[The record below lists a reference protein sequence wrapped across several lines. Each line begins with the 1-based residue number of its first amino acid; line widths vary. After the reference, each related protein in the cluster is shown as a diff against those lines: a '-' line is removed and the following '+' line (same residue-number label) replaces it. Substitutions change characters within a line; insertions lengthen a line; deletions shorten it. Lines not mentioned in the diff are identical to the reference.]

1 MFDESEANDP
11 WQQFACPEYVIR
23 TCPESKKRLGKI
35 LGTERYTKVDLV
47 RHLPAVMNIIEFL
60 AWKSREVKQ
69 YRTHL
74 DRMLEL
80 CRVPPLLERCSDTLV
95 SSDVMEQYFTLL
107 GYLLAILPTK
117 REASKIHEALYY
129 LLIRT
134 GPVNEA
140 AVKLEYRR
148 LTMEKSRLPITV
160 TELLEAS
167 FPAMYPK
174 ILELVFLLVSV
185 SYTCCYRMLDTG
197 ILNTL
202 LIRMD
207 LPYATQLRC
216 TKPPDIALEGEEYS
230 EATMLLI
237 MNIIWCL
244 MKSILEPKKLPDCLK
259 RLSAPVQCAM
269 WGLRYSFK
277 RQIRYGQRRASS
289 LRIRNEIAVFIL
301 TGLIA
306 LPSWNVVGSG
316 IADDII
322 HLLAEIESDTVT
334 VWTEKMMLNRKVM
347 HAVLQFI
354 NPQTDNYTITWNE
367 PKCWHLV
374 EYALSTL
381 SALTPKIPEEFI
393 KYGGTI
399 RLIAII
405 DQLSRLKFD
414 NKVALNCADT
424 ICSIILAAN
433 TVLLNDLRKHGMTIY
448 LMRLAYHILEFDSI
462 TAQFQ
467 LILTYLLIGIEGLMK
482 KQRSLQE
489 IYKTQNITLI
499 MSLSHK
505 YIVEISTY
513 PVRCLFLGILTD
525 ICDDS
530 FCGQYL
536 CTWRGADKKTG
547 LMSLLAMVWREEEIR
562 LRVRRHSDGSM
573 EDIELPQMGTKQ
585 WMDTYR
591 SKLLSNV
598 SPTLIDMIGS
608 VRSKI
613 YSIRQII
620 EREHEKYEFAR
631 NRYKILLHDLPI
643 EDRITMSCVELYFRL
658 KLGQMWTEIYKYLE
672 QVGITPSSM
681 DGQVMFLMM
690 QRHRSWG
697 MFIQEQQKKLVLS
710 VKNAEEL
717 REKQEYARI
726 RDSKLQEALEAFEEV
741 DYIRRTTDRSYLLER
756 KENQRKR
763 VNANLCFPRDADKE
777 HCHRTF
783 QDRLNVTAI
792 FDQHCSIPSTV
803 ANDSNLMKSDLPPV
817 SPSTSSIF
825 SYPQI
830 SDDSSNTTIT
840 HDYLFEQK
848 RARWIL
854 LFGLCALGISL
865 TNAEAE
871 SSYYTYGVPTRGKTS
886 VDFVSAEFSSFI
898 QHDELLRERRATD
911 EGSNMAAAKSPQM
924 QPQPQQPQPTTTTEP
939 AASSI
944 KPEVSKPKTN
954 PVVVSQPMNPT
965 GEQAVQPH
973 VWPNRTMTNMTD
985 KAEDGKNATKVT
997 ELTPVTEEGGEK
1009 EESVSEIGDISI
1021 SKFSDVTNKTLS
1033 QNNITK
1039 TEFDTHQYY
1048 NSTFIIDEAVGKKYW
1063 VDLDNHP
1070 ELKVNTLLSQSYRRA
1085 ATVKLKFDFP
1095 FYGHKVRNI
1104 TIATGGFLYT
1114 GEYVHSWLA
1123 ATQYIAPLMANF
1135 DTRLS
1140 DNSRVKY
1147 ADNGTAVTVEWEK
1160 VALQDKPKAGAFT
1173 FQVTL
1178 HQNGDIVFVY
1188 SAIPLM
1194 VEDIEDTAHPVKV
1207 GISDAFIMDRTVFF
1221 VRRKTIYEYHR
1232 VNFNQQDIKNW
1243 TVIYLHALPTCLEM
1257 DNCKDCLTK
1266 LKKDFDCK
1274 WCSQLNQCSTGMFR
1288 SRQDWLLKGC
1298 DVRNIRDVGNCSATS
1313 NTYKEHQE
1321 ASGIHTHTEETA
1333 TASEISVKQERPGG
1347 SSPLERT
1354 RDNMNMGV
1362 LGIIGILVVVALVVG
1377 LAGWGAYA
1385 YRNPHSAS
1393 GQMLIRYRPSQ
1404 WSWRRG
1410 EARYTAATI
1419 HM

>member
-1 MFDESEANDP
+1 MMTSMLPSFNPPIVKRLLGWKKAEGEDKWSEKAVKSLVKKLKKSAGLEELEKAITTQSCNTKCITIPRPSPGGVGENGVQGVRGKGLPHVIYCRLWRWPDLQSHHELRAIEHCEYAFTQKRDEVCVNPYHYQRIQTPALPVILVPRHNLAGDESVLYNTSLEELSVSVPENTNFHATLNHQHHN
-11 WQQFACPEYVIR
+11 QQGIPQSPQQQQQQQTVFNTTSTSGNLSYS
-23 TCPESKKRLGKI
+23 TDN
-35 LGTERYTKVDLV
+35 GTT
-47 RHLPAVMNIIEFL
+47 
-60 AWKSREVKQ
+60 
-69 YRTHL
+69 
-74 DRMLEL
+74 
-80 CRVPPLLERCSDTLV
+80 
-95 SSDVMEQYFTLL
+95 
-107 GYLLAILPTK
+107 
-117 REASKIHEALYY
+117 ALY
-129 LLIRT
+129 
-134 GPVNEA
+134 
-140 AVKLEYRR
+140 
-148 LTMEKSRLPITV
+148 
-160 TELLEAS
+160 
-167 FPAMYPK
+167 
-174 ILELVFLLVSV
+174 
-185 SYTCCYRMLDTG
+185 
-197 ILNTL
+197 
-202 LIRMD
+202 
-207 LPYATQLRC
+207 
-216 TKPPDIALEGEEYS
+216 
-230 EATMLLI
+230 
-237 MNIIWCL
+237 
-244 MKSILEPKKLPDCLK
+244 
-259 RLSAPVQCAM
+259 
-269 WGLRYSFK
+269 
-277 RQIRYGQRRASS
+277 
-289 LRIRNEIAVFIL
+289 
-301 TGLIA
+301 
-306 LPSWNVVGSG
+306 
-316 IADDII
+316 
-322 HLLAEIESDTVT
+322 
-334 VWTEKMMLNRKVM
+334 
-347 HAVLQFI
+347 
-354 NPQTDNYTITWNE
+354 
-367 PKCWHLV
+367 
-374 EYALSTL
+374 
-381 SALTPKIPEEFI
+381 
-393 KYGGTI
+393 
-399 RLIAII
+399 
-405 DQLSRLKFD
+405 
-414 NKVALNCADT
+414 
-424 ICSIILAAN
+424 
-433 TVLLNDLRKHGMTIY
+433 
-448 LMRLAYHILEFDSI
+448 
-462 TAQFQ
+462 
-467 LILTYLLIGIEGLMK
+467 
-482 KQRSLQE
+482 
-489 IYKTQNITLI
+489 
-499 MSLSHK
+499 
-505 YIVEISTY
+505 
-513 PVRCLFLGILTD
+513 
-525 ICDDS
+525 
-530 FCGQYL
+530 
-536 CTWRGADKKTG
+536 
-547 LMSLLAMVWREEEIR
+547 
-562 LRVRRHSDGSM
+562 
-573 EDIELPQMGTKQ
+573 
-585 WMDTYR
+585 
-591 SKLLSNV
+591 SK
-598 SPTLIDMIGS
+598 
-608 VRSKI
+608 
-613 YSIRQII
+613 
-620 EREHEKYEFAR
+620 
-631 NRYKILLHDLPI
+631 
-643 EDRITMSCVELYFRL
+643 
-658 KLGQMWTEIYKYLE
+658 
-672 QVGITPSSM
+672 
-681 DGQVMFLMM
+681 
-690 QRHRSWG
+690 
-697 MFIQEQQKKLVLS
+697 
-710 VKNAEEL
+710 
-717 REKQEYARI
+717 
-726 RDSKLQEALEAFEEV
+726 
-741 DYIRRTTDRSYLLER
+741 
-756 KENQRKR
+756 
-763 VNANLCFPRDADKE
+763 
-777 HCHRTF
+777 
-783 QDRLNVTAI
+783 
-792 FDQHCSIPSTV
+792 
-803 ANDSNLMKSDLPPV
+803 
-817 SPSTSSIF
+817 
-825 SYPQI
+825 
-830 SDDSSNTTIT
+830 
-840 HDYLFEQK
+840 
-848 RARWIL
+848 
-854 LFGLCALGISL
+854 
-865 TNAEAE
+865 
-871 SSYYTYGVPTRGKTS
+871 
-886 VDFVSAEFSSFI
+886 
-898 QHDELLRERRATD
+898 
-911 EGSNMAAAKSPQM
+911 
-924 QPQPQQPQPTTTTEP
+924 PTTTTEP